1 MNNKFLVFFA
11 ALVVSLAL
19 SFVAGDLIPWGAGGL
34 GILVGVLFVRG
45 DKAKTALKGF
55 LVPAIGLALTLY
67 LIENQYYN
75 PEWLSRLALFG
86 RVFVSHSLIATTLFE
101 ARQRL
106 NEL

>member
-1 MNNKFLVFFA
+1 MNNKFIVFFA

-19 SFVAGDLIPWGAGGL
+19 SFVPGDLIPWGAGGL
-34 GILVGVLFVRG
+34 GIVVGILFALG
-45 DKAKTALKGF
+45 DKTRTGLKGF
-55 LVPAIGLALTLY
+55 LVAAIGLALTLY

-86 RVFVSHSLIATTLFE
+86 RVFVSHSLIATTLVE

-106 NEL
+106 SEL